1 MIKFLYRKFILF
13 QMKKII
19 FLVTLLFITI
29 TSCNGKKCK
38 ELPNSFSNYDQ
49 AKESVLSSNF
59 KLTDEADV
67 SGSSWISS
75 AKYYSCDGL
84 LGFLVIKTGNRT
96 YIHQDIPFEVWE
108 SFKKADSK
116 GSFYSRNIIG
126 NYRLKLN

>member
-1 MIKFLYRKFILF
+1 
-13 QMKKII
+13 MKKII
-19 FLVTLLFITI
+19 SLFALLIFITI
-29 TSCNGKKCK
+29 TSCGGNNCK

-49 AKESVLSSNF
+49 AQEIVLSSSF
-59 KLTDEADV
+59 KHTDEADV

-96 YIHQDIPFEVWE
+96 YIHQDMPFEVWE
-108 SFKKADSK
+108 SFKNADSK
-116 GSFYSRNIIG
+116 GSFYSRNIRG